1 VSARSKGGGSG
12 AVRRRLREGS
22 PLHRDRAGGPGAAR
36 RLLVGQGLPMAA
48 ERGSGPQT
56 TAACAAGTPRWP
68 RLAARL
74 VLVRRGVRRRQC
86 GPHRDRASGRRRPA
100 PHDARRTPDHG
111 DTTSTTTR
119 RSPGSRRRS
128 TGRASC
134 DRHRGTARGPQGTQG
149 AAGRAFDPETRRAAT
164 SRQTTRRGFTRE
176 REAQRALREALT
188 SFEPA
193 ALPDRRAP
201 GGLGWPPAEE
211 RRTGRPRGWPGS
223 DPVAARGVP
232 DLEAELGGGGGRRV
246 RVFGTPD
253 RIRTGV
259 TTLKGWDPRPLDDG
273 GGLGRDRACGRLPA
287 RRPTLG
293 FVPPSR

>member
-1 VSARSKGGGSG
+1 VSAHSKGGGSG
-12 AVRRRLREGS
+12 ADRRRLRAGS
-22 PLHRDRAGGPGAAR
+22 PLHRDRAGGPGAVR
-36 RLLVGQGLPMAA
+36 RLLVRQGLPMAA

-111 DTTSTTTR
+111 DTTPTTTR

-149 AAGRAFDPETRRAAT
+149 AAGRAFDPETRGAAT
-164 SRQTTRRGFTRE
+164 RQQTTRRGCTRE

-188 SFEPA
+188 SVEPA

-201 GGLGWPPAEE
+201 GGGLGWPPAEE
-211 RRTGRPRGWPGS
+211 KTRPSQGLVRLRACSRSWRAGPRSRAGRGWGP
-223 DPVAARGVP
+223 AF
-232 DLEAELGGGGGRRV
+232 
-246 RVFGTPD
+246 VFGTPD